1 MTFFNKKEEVLDIQL
16 TQFGKQLLSIGKFKP
31 VYYAFFD
38 SNILYDGAHGEIT
51 EVQNDIEGRIQED
64 TAQLKTQHAF
74 SGRARDY
81 PYVPPQI
88 TTGKGNSLTK
98 TTARDEFDAIRI
110 QSTPEKHFSLVNPL
124 GDSDLQSSR
133 APNWKIVFLDGE
145 YANTASFYLSSS
157 NDSVPEHPAN
167 PDLQIPQISMNVTY
181 TAKVLTPADIAEEQ
195 ANIEILNQFNV
206 KNDVEPDPIESSITF
221 QDGSRVDI
229 NFKDDNRDLLLMVE
243 ENGVTFEKENFEIEV
258 YIVEPSDGTYTP
270 LFFKE
275 EPTNVVDGLL
285 VSETIPEIN
294 PDIDDTYVEYY
305 FDINVDSRINK
316 KTICEA
322 ISVVKSKGIYVDNPI
337 ECEEVISS
345 PTTISPYAEGAKDPT
360 CQDE

>member
-38 SNILYDGAHGEIT
+38 SNILYDGDHGEIT
-51 EVQNDIEGRIQED
+51 EVQNDIEGRIQEN
-64 TAQLKTQHAF
+64 TPQLKTQHAF
-74 SGRARDY
+74 SGRATDY
-81 PYVPPQI
+81 TLIVDSI
-88 TTGKGNSLTK
+88 TD
-98 TTARDEFDAIRI
+98 DERLELPEVDRVRI

-124 GDSDLQSSR
+124 GDSDFQSR
-133 APNWKIVFLDGE
+133 MAPNWKIVFLDGE
-145 YANTASFYLSSS
+145 YANTASFFLTGS
-157 NDSVPEHPAN
+157 NPLLPNIVGSY

-181 TAKVLTPADIAEEQ
+181 TAKVLAPADAADEQ
-195 ANIEILNQFNV
+195 ANIGILNQFNV
-206 KNDVEPDPIESSITF
+206 QNDNEPDPIESSITF

-229 NFKDDNRDLLLMVE
+229 NFKDGNRDLLLMVE

-258 YIVEPSDGTYTP
+258 YIIEPDASYTP

-275 EPTNVVDGLL
+275 EPTNVVDNILI
-285 VSETIPEIN
+285 SETIPEIN
-294 PDIDDTYVEYY
+294 PDIDETYVEYY

-322 ISVVKSKGIYVDNPI
+322 ISEVKSKGIYVDNPI

-345 PTTISPYAEGAKDPT
+345 PTTISPYAEGAKDPS
-360 CQDE
+360 CPDE

>member
-74 SGRARDY
+74 SGRATDY
-81 PYVPPQI
+81 ALIVDSI
-88 TTGKGNSLTK
+88 TENERFALSEVD
-98 TTARDEFDAIRI
+98 RVRI

-124 GDSDLQSSR
+124 GDSDLQSSM

-157 NDSVPEHPAN
+157 GNSSLKYPDN

-181 TAKVLTPADIAEEQ
+181 TAKVLTPADLAEEQ

-206 KNDVEPDPIESSITF
+206 KNDNEPDPIESSITF

-229 NFKDDNRDLLLMVE
+229 NFKDGNRDLLLMVE

-275 EPTNVVDGLL
+275 EPTNVVDNLL
-285 VSETIPEIN
+285 ISETIPEIN
-294 PDIDDTYVEYY
+294 PDIDETYVEYY

-322 ISVVKSKGIYVDNPI
+322 ISEVKSKGIYVDNPI